1 MGCPT
6 AAAPARA
13 LCPQRDHR
21 RLLHLTKLPRSRKF
35 LPRSRNIAPGGGA
48 VAGKGLTDSAH
59 LGKFRE
65 VQQLAYAAA
74 ESVAQTLQP
83 GVTEKQAVQR
93 MREYLHGRGVQDWFH
108 VPFAWFGDR
117 TAFHNF
123 WTPVKF
129 FPTHRRL
136 EEGMPFILDCAPV
149 RDGYMA
155 DIGYAGCL
163 GTNPVY
169 EQLMHDLA
177 AYRTLIVTRVR
188 EGAPLR
194 QIYRDVDALIDRHG
208 YDNRHRVYPGRVIA
222 HQIGTVHS
230 RLPQFIAAGFGIRS
244 LQTLVGDLILER
256 MHHRS
261 PLWAD
266 GEISNHPATPGLW
279 AVEPHI
285 GFRDVGVK
293 FEEILVV
300 TPSGDAYWLD
310 DDLPHVR
317 RWQQAAAAS

>member
-1 MGCPT
+1 M
-6 AAAPARA
+6 A
-13 LCPQRDHR
+13 D
-21 RLLHLTKLPRSRKF
+21 
-35 LPRSRNIAPGGGA
+35 
-48 VAGKGLTDSAH
+48 KGLTDSAH

-93 MREYLHGRGVQDWFH
+93 MREYLLGRGVQDWFH
-108 VPFAWFGDR
+108 VPFAWFCDR

-177 AYRTLIVTRVR
+177 AYRTLIVNRVR

-194 QIYRDVDALIDRHG
+194 QIYRDVDALIAQHG

-256 MHHRS
+256 MHNRS

-285 GFRDVGVK
+285 GFRSVGVK

-300 TPSGDAYWLD
+300 TPGGDAYWLD
-310 DDLPHVR
+310 NDLPHVR
-317 RWQQAAAAS
+317 RWQQTAAAS

>member
-1 MGCPT
+1 
-6 AAAPARA
+6 
-13 LCPQRDHR
+13 
-21 RLLHLTKLPRSRKF
+21 
-35 LPRSRNIAPGGGA
+35 
-48 VAGKGLTDSAH
+48 VAGKGLTDPAH
-59 LGKFRE
+59 LAKFRE

-83 GVTEKQAVQR
+83 GVTEKQAVHR
-93 MREYLHGRGVQDWFH
+93 MREYLFDRGVQDWFH

-117 TAFHNF
+117 TAFRNF
-123 WTPVKF
+123 WTPLKF
-129 FPTHRRL
+129 FPTTRRL
-136 EEGMPFILDCAPV
+136 EQGMPFILDCAPI

-163 GTNPVY
+163 GSNPVY
-169 EQLMHDLA
+169 EQLIRDLA

-194 QIYRDVDALIDRHG
+194 QIYRDVDALIAEHG

-222 HQIGTVHS
+222 HQIGTVRS
-230 RLPQFIAAGFGIRS
+230 RLPKLIAAGFGIRS
-244 LQTLVGDLILER
+244 LQTLVGELILER

-285 GFRDVGVK
+285 GFRNVGVK
-293 FEEILVV
+293 FEEVLVV
-300 TPSGDAYWLD
+300 TPGGDAYWLD

>member
-1 MGCPT
+1 MLTDPT
-6 AAAPARA
+6 A
-13 LCPQRDHR
+13 
-21 RLLHLTKLPRSRKF
+21 
-35 LPRSRNIAPGGGA
+35 
-48 VAGKGLTDSAH
+48 

-74 ESVAQTLQP
+74 ESVGQSLEP

-93 MREYLHGRGVQDWFH
+93 IRDYLLQRGVQDWFH
-108 VPFAWFGDR
+108 TPFAWFGDR
-117 TAFHNF
+117 TAFRNF
-123 WTPVKF
+123 WTPLKF

-163 GTNPVY
+163 GTNPIF
-169 EQLMHDLA
+169 EQLMNDLA
-177 AYRTLIVTRVR
+177 EYRALIVTRVR
-188 EGAPLR
+188 DGAPLR
-194 QIYRDVDALIDRHG
+194 QIYRDVDALLARHG

-222 HQIGTVHS
+222 HQISMVHS
-230 RLPQFIAAGFGIRS
+230 RLPRFIAAGFGIRA
-244 LQTLVGDLILER
+244 LQTLIGDLIVQR

-285 GFRDVGVK
+285 GFHDVGVK

-300 TPSGDAYWLD
+300 PPSGDAYWLD

-317 RWQQAAAAS
+317 RWQPTAAAS

>member
-1 MGCPT
+1 MLADP
-6 AAAPARA
+6 
-13 LCPQRDHR
+13 
-21 RLLHLTKLPRSRKF
+21 
-35 LPRSRNIAPGGGA
+35 IA
-48 VAGKGLTDSAH
+48 

-74 ESVAQTLQP
+74 ESVGQSLEP

-93 MREYLHGRGVQDWFH
+93 IRDYLLLRGVQDWFH
-108 VPFAWFGDR
+108 TPFAWFGDR
-117 TAFHNF
+117 TAFRNF
-123 WTPVKF
+123 WTPLKF

-136 EEGMPFILDCAPV
+136 EEGMPFILDCA
-149 RDGYMA
+149 
-155 DIGYAGCL
+155 
-163 GTNPVY
+163 
-169 EQLMHDLA
+169 
-177 AYRTLIVTRVR
+177 
-188 EGAPLR
+188 
-194 QIYRDVDALIDRHG
+194 G

-222 HQIGTVHS
+222 HQISMVHS
-230 RLPQFIAAGFGIRS
+230 RLPRFIAAGFGIRA
-244 LQTLVGDLILER
+244 LQTLVGDLIVER

-285 GFRDVGVK
+285 GFHDVGVK

-300 TPSGDAYWLD
+300 PPSGNAYWLD

-317 RWQQAAAAS
+317 RWQPTAAAS

>member
-1 MGCPT
+1 VASKGVT
-6 AAAPARA
+6 DPADLA
-13 LCPQRDHR
+13 
-21 RLLHLTKLPRSRKF
+21 
-35 LPRSRNIAPGGGA
+35 
-48 VAGKGLTDSAH
+48 
-59 LGKFRE
+59 KFRE

-74 ESVAQTLQP
+74 QSVAAILEP
-83 GVTEKQAVQR
+83 GVTEKQAVGKLR
-93 MREYLHGRGVQDWFH
+93 KYLTERGVQDWFH
-108 VPFAWFGDR
+108 TPFAWFGDR
-117 TAFHNF
+117 TAFRGF
-123 WTPVKF
+123 RLPFQF

-163 GTNPVY
+163 GVNRIH
-169 EQLMHDLA
+169 EQLMDDLSE
-177 AYRTLIVTRVR
+177 YRTLIVDRVN
-188 EGAPLR
+188 EGVPLR
-194 QIYRDVDALIDRHG
+194 QIYLDVDALIALQG
-208 YDNRHRVYPGRVIA
+208 YDNRHRVYPGRVIG
-222 HQIGTVHS
+222 HQVGKVRS
-230 RLPQFIAAGFGIRS
+230 RLPRFIVAGFGIRA
-244 LQTLVGDLILER
+244 LQTLVSDLIVER

-266 GEISNHPATPGLW
+266 DQISNHPATPGLW

-300 TPSGDAYWLD
+300 TDSGSAYWLD

-317 RWQQAAAAS
+317 RWQRSAAA